1 MGVIS
6 RVPAYSLVFTAL
18 DMPLYWQ
25 AAQRIP
31 DLASILDEKRAEEP
45 PSHAGQLVQ
54 QRLEAPSKPMQPQ
67 PPVPMPKLSIP
78 AATTS
83 APASTQGEQQSRVT
97 QVVPPTAAG
106 VRSLPGSTAASLT
119 GSQPIERTPSMSSEP
134 SSSASLGMGGRLST
148 APPFGRDGQRKGSR
162 GSRQTRPQVDA
173 KEPADASARSQAQR
187 LQQPRT
193 NWGARPD
200 SRGGKPGGR
209 GPSGFAS
216 LPSPA
221 YMSRAAAQMY
231 SAGFQ
236 QVPIPQQPIYYSAST
251 PVYYPPA
258 AYGLPTAAPGMTQ
271 MLGNSLRLQ
280 IEYYFSAENLQKDFF
295 IRSMM
300 DDQGWVLATVVAQ
313 FNRVRRLTPD
323 LTVVIGAVTGSS
335 IVETSSDGT
344 YFRAHDNP
352 EQWVLPV
359 ERRDPTVQ
367 QRKVPV
373 TMFSPSGA
381 AVTALV
387 PQPPRS
393 LPSRT
398 SSGSSRAGFEQGPS
412 GSGSAAGS
420 KQRRRSMDGTAS
432 SVPLPPPPPMQRR
445 ASIEIDALR
454 KREVR
459 IYGTP
464 VDVLQLGPGNLQL
477 HRFGQT
483 RICSVFARERLACD
497 GLLHACPASS
507 ALHWVCRRRMAAL
520 RQLLLLL
527 QLLLK
532 RERALVLWLSS
543 RCIDMIGLPASR
555 MLISAPPAAS
565 SLGNRCGPS
574 MAIVLPSIW
583 YDNQVSCPTPGL
595 STSDALSRA
604 GPEQG

>member
-1 MGVIS
+1 M
-6 RVPAYSLVFTAL
+6 
-18 DMPLYWQ
+18 
-25 AAQRIP
+25 
-31 DLASILDEKRAEEP
+31 EEP

-54 QRLEAPSKPMQPQ
+54 QRLEAPSKPVQPQ
-67 PPVPMPKLSIP
+67 PPPPMPKLSIP

-83 APASTQGEQQSRVT
+83 APASTQGEQQSREA

-106 VRSLPGSTAASLT
+106 VRSLPGSTAGSLA
-119 GSQPIERTPSMSSEP
+119 GSQPVERTPSMSSEP
-134 SSSASLGMGGRLST
+134 SSSASLGMGVRLST
-148 APPFGRDGQRKGSR
+148 APPFARDGQRKGSR
-162 GSRQTRPQVDA
+162 GSRQSRPQVDA

-187 LQQPRT
+187 IQQPRT

-200 SRGGKPGGR
+200 SRNGKPGGR
-209 GPSGFAS
+209 GPSGFTS

-231 SAGFQ
+231 SAGFS

-258 AYGLPTAAPGMTQ
+258 AYGLPSAAPGMNA
-271 MLGNSLRLQ
+271 MLGSSLRTQ
-280 IEYYFSAENLQKDFF
+280 IEYYFSPQNLQKDFF

-300 DDQGWVLATVVAQ
+300 DDQGWVLATVIAQ

-323 LTVVIGAVTGSS
+323 LTVVVGAVTGSS

-387 PQPPRS
+387 PQPQPQPPRS

-420 KQRRRSMDGTAS
+420 KQRRGSMDGTVS

-445 ASIEIDALR
+445 ASTEVDALR

-459 IYGTP
+459 I
-464 VDVLQLGPGNLQL
+464 LGSLADAVQ
-477 HRFGQT
+477 
-483 RICSVFARERLACD
+483 ARPEATLSCIGLACD
-497 GLLHACPASS
+497 GFLHACPAPST
-507 ALHWVCRRRMAAL
+507 LHWVCRRRMPAL

-532 RERALVLWLSS
+532 KGRTLALWLSS
-543 RCIDMIGLPASR
+543 RCIAMIGLPASR
-555 MLISAPPAAS
+555 MLMPGPPAAS
-565 SLGNRCGPS
+565 SLGNR
-574 MAIVLPSIW
+574 
-583 YDNQVSCPTPGL
+583 
-595 STSDALSRA
+595 
-604 GPEQG
+604 